1 MHRRRAGFEM
11 KLGRSLL
18 LQDRVFLFAVVVI
31 VFAIATAGAVSIW
44 TMKSELENRSAEC
57 AVSIARTFALV
68 EPVRENLG
76 KPGGASVIQPIAEA
90 VSLASG
96 AQFVVTI
103 DMEGTRYSHP
113 IPNRIGKHVAGGDE
127 GRALAGEEYVSRAC
141 GTMGPSM
148 RAFVPIYG
156 KSGRQVGAA
165 IVGYLVDDMSREVRG
180 TLNKMYAAL
189 FVSLAVGLIGSG
201 VLARN
206 VKQAMFGMEPFEIAS
221 LLEQQDAILS
231 SVREGIVAVNED
243 GRITLVN
250 DEARRMLSIQEG
262 IAGMPVAEAIPT
274 TRLLE
279 VLATGEPEYDRE
291 QILGH
296 TLIVTNRVPVIV
308 NGKVIGAVASF
319 RDNAEVKKLAEELTG
334 VRKYVEA
341 LRVQSHEFKN
351 TLHAV
356 AGMIQMERYDE
367 ALDCIMQVSES
378 RDRLVNFASS
388 RIRVVPL
395 AALLISK
402 AGTAREQGVDFL
414 ISSDSRL
421 DEVQTRIDVYDLV
434 TVVGNLID
442 NAMEAA
448 VSDTGSGVA
457 RRQVHVSIRQVDC
470 GLHIE
475 VGNTGP
481 AISDGVARRMWAHGF
496 TTKSDGHG
504 IGLALVKDRVEA
516 ARGSIWF
523 ERAQLESSCGIET
536 EYEKTTC
543 GESGRETDGPTDGLT
558 VFHVFLPV
566 EDGHEHSRSES

>member
-1 MHRRRAGFEM
+1 M

-31 VFAIATAGAVSIW
+31 VVAVATSGAVSIR
-44 TMKSELENRSAEC
+44 TMRSELENRSAEC
-57 AVSIARTFALV
+57 AVSIARTFALT

-103 DMEGTRYSHP
+103 DMEGIRYSHP
-113 IPNRIGKHVAGGDE
+113 LPDRIGKHVAGGDE

-148 RAFVPIYG
+148 RAFVPIYSQSG
-156 KSGRQVGAA
+156 KQVGAA
-165 IVGYLVDDMSREVRG
+165 VVGYLVDDMSREVG
-180 TLNKMYAAL
+180 ATLKKMYAAL
-189 FVSLAVGLIGSG
+189 FVSLAAGLIGSS

-206 VKQAMFGMEPFEIAS
+206 VKKAMFGMEPFEIAS

-231 SVREGIVAVNED
+231 SVREGIIAVNAD
-243 GRITLVN
+243 GNITLVN
-250 DEARRMLSIQEG
+250 DEAKRMLSIEEDMT
-262 IAGMPVAEAIPT
+262 GMPVAEAIPT
-274 TRLLE
+274 TRLPE
-279 VLATGEPEYDRE
+279 VLATGKPEYDRE
-291 QILGH
+291 QVLGR
-296 TLIVTNRVPVIV
+296 TLIVTNRVPVVV

-334 VRKYVEA
+334 VKKYVEA

-356 AGMIQMERYDE
+356 AGMIQMERYND

-378 RDRLVNFASS
+378 RDKLVNFASS

-395 AALLISK
+395 AAILISK
-402 AGTAREQGVDFL
+402 AGAAREQGVEFS
-414 ISSDSRL
+414 ISPASRL
-421 DEVQTRIDVYDLV
+421 DEVPTCIDVHDLV
-434 TVVGNLID
+434 TVVGNLLD

-448 VSDTGSGVA
+448 VSDDGSCA
-457 RRQVHVSIRQVDC
+457 RRRQVHVALRQVDH

-475 VGNTGP
+475 VANTGP
-481 AISDGVARRMWAHGF
+481 AIPNDVARRMWVHGF

-504 IGLALVKDRVEA
+504 IGLALVRDRVEA
-516 ARGSIWF
+516 VGGSIWF
-523 ERAQLESSCGIET
+523 ERAQLESNFSTET
-536 EYEKTTC
+536 EYTKTTR
-543 GESGRETDGPTDGLT
+543 GEADSKTDAPIDSLT
-558 VFHVFLPV
+558 VFHVYLPV
-566 EDGHEHSRSES
+566 EDGYEHI

>member
-1 MHRRRAGFEM
+1 M

-31 VFAIATAGAVSIW
+31 VVAVATSGAVSIR
-44 TMKSELENRSAEC
+44 TMRSELENRSAEC
-57 AVSIARTFALV
+57 AVSIARTFALT

-103 DMEGTRYSHP
+103 DMEGIRYSHP
-113 IPNRIGKHVAGGDE
+113 LPDRIGKHVAGGDE

-148 RAFVPIYG
+148 RAFVPIYSQSG
-156 KSGRQVGAA
+156 KQVGAA
-165 IVGYLVDDMSREVRG
+165 VVGYLVDDMSREVG
-180 TLNKMYAAL
+180 ATLKKMYAAL
-189 FVSLAVGLIGSG
+189 FVSLAAGLIGSS

-206 VKQAMFGMEPFEIAS
+206 VKKAMFGMEPFEIAS

-231 SVREGIVAVNED
+231 SVREGIIAVNAD
-243 GRITLVN
+243 GNITLVN
-250 DEARRMLSIQEG
+250 DEAKRMLSIEEDMT
-262 IAGMPVAEAIPT
+262 GMPVAEAIPT
-274 TRLLE
+274 TRLPE
-279 VLATGEPEYDRE
+279 VLATGKPEYDRE
-291 QILGH
+291 QVLGR
-296 TLIVTNRVPVIV
+296 TLIVTNRVPVVV

-334 VRKYVEA
+334 VKKYVEA

-356 AGMIQMERYDE
+356 AGMIQMERYDD

-378 RDRLVNFASS
+378 RNKLVNFASS

-402 AGTAREQGVDFL
+402 AGVAREQGVDFS
-414 ISSDSRL
+414 ISSDSWL
-421 DEVQTRIDVYDLV
+421 DEVPPYIDVHDLV
-434 TVVGNLID
+434 TVVGNLLD

-448 VSDTGSGVA
+448 VSDASSSAG
-457 RRQVHVSIRQVDC
+457 RRQVHVSFRQVDH

-475 VGNTGP
+475 VANTGLP
-481 AISDGVARRMWAHGF
+481 IPDGVAQHMWAHGF
-496 TTKSDGHG
+496 TTKSDGYG
-504 IGLALVKDRVEA
+504 IGLALVRDRVEA

-523 ERAQLESSCGIET
+523 ERAQPELDFRTET
-536 EYEKTTC
+536 QHTKTAC
-543 GESGRETDGPTDGLT
+543 GETGCKTDASTNSLT
-558 VFHVFLPV
+558 VFHVFLPL
-566 EDGHEHSRSES
+566 EDKHEHSRSEL